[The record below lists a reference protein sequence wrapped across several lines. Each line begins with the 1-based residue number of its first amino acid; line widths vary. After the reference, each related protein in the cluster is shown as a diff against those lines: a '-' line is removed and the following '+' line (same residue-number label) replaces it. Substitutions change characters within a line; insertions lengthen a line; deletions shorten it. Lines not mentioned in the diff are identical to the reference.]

1 MPSIGSC
8 WMMILPESKFQ
19 INQYVAPHDLAKK
32 DYHNTNW
39 VVAGILKDEWG
50 ATAYLIVQRS
60 YTGTN
65 TYLESLFKCTE
76 DQLCADFRVI
86 NNWSVQ

>member
-1 MPSIGSC
+1 MRLPSS
-8 WMMILPESKFQ
+8 EYKFQ
-19 INQYVAPHDLAKK
+19 LNQYVAPHDLSKK
-32 DYHNTNW
+32 DYRNTNW
-39 VVAGILKDEWG
+39 VVAGIFRDEQG
-50 ATAYLIVQRS
+50 AAAHLIVERS

-86 NNWSVQ
+86 NNWNLQ